1 MRAYNEIA
9 EANEPQD
16 EVFSE
21 DPVNKAPQIEEILSR
36 AYEIHRVRGGLFGYD
51 LEDWL
56 QAEREF
62 VEGTHA
68 DHFEVQETARAE
80 SLPENQEKGR

>member
-1 MRAYNEIA
+1 MRAHNEIA
-9 EANEPQD
+9 EANESQE
-16 EVFSE
+16 EVFSK
-21 DPVNKAPQIEEILSR
+21 DPVNKAPQIEEILNR

-56 QAEREF
+56 QAQREF
-62 VEGTHA
+62 VEGNHA
-68 DHFEVQETARAE
+68 DHFEVQATAPAE